1 MKQTGMNL
9 MERVGRHAGSW
20 PRMLT
25 ALMILAVWCG
35 CGKDDATGPV
45 GSGGNREVLLGIDK
59 GVKNIRVAAGDN
71 WSAFVSPD
79 SKWVWIDGPDSGQKE
94 GRITVGYKAN
104 GVFPRM
110 AALVIRSGAIRDTIF
125 LKQYGKTPVLEFVS
139 GRAEVAGTEGRKKFE
154 ITTNLPLSLAGKVKF
169 SVTGLRIAKSKTT

>member
-110 AALVIRSGAIRDTIF
+110 AALVNPLGGNPGHDFPETIRENTCARICVEKSRSCRDRGA
-125 LKQYGKTPVLEFVS
+125 
-139 GRAEVAGTEGRKKFE
+139 
-154 ITTNLPLSLAGKVKF
+154 
-169 SVTGLRIAKSKTT
+169 